1 MKANVSRA
9 ALTGAIMLGGVH
21 VLWSLFV
28 LLGFAQT
35 LINFSMWAHMIEP
48 GITIAPFYAQAAM
61 TLIVVA
67 TAIGYGVGYAM
78 ATVWDKVRKA

>member
-1 MKANVSRA
+1 MKANASRV
-9 ALTGAIMLGGVH
+9 ALTGAILLGGVH
-21 VLWSLFV
+21 ALWSLFV
-28 LLGFAQT
+28 LLGFAQP

-48 GITIAPFYAQAAM
+48 GVTIAPFDAQAAV

-78 ATVWDKVRKA
+78 ATVWNKVHKA